1 MPGYGDN
8 YYAGDYTGDNSDCAA
23 PVRLGDAAHRAIDVL
38 HAAEARR
45 QACLECA
52 EIAKIK
58 AALAD
63 LLTGID
69 VHNQRMAGRTDIPVP
84 RIEGPVVSRAS
95 SVLKGGA

>member
-1 MPGYGDN
+1 MGTWNPEHVEP
-8 YYAGDYTGDNSDCAA
+8 ALC
-23 PVRLGDAAHRAIDVL
+23 
-38 HAAEARR
+38 AAEARR
-45 QACLECA
+45 AEAAESDPDQAACLECA